1 MEKIQRPIIS
11 VEYFEN
17 ALKKSR
23 LNKEEQELI
32 EFIRYIGV
40 FSQPSLVRDLRL
52 KPKPPVLSILCE
64 ACRKI
69 GNEMPEHFEAI
80 RVWSASISEHGI
92 HWDGDLVC
100 STARNVEGEPL
111 TPEARTAPFET
122 LVVHKEFF
130 NGLG

>member
-69 GNEMPEHFEAI
+69 GNEMP
-80 RVWSASISEHGI
+80 
-92 HWDGDLVC
+92 
-100 STARNVEGEPL
+100 
-111 TPEARTAPFET
+111 
-122 LVVHKEFF
+122 
-130 NGLG
+130 